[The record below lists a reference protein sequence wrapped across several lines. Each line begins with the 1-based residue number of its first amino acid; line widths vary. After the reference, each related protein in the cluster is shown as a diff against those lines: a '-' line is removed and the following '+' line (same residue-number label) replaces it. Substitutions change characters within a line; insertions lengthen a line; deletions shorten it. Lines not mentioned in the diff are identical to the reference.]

1 MMIRRLY
8 SRHTPKDLEE
18 YRDLSEK
25 DIKKMSNQEKFD
37 FLDDEYDKAGRNEFR
52 YGKKK
57 FKKHGAIGSIVG
69 AGLASHASRGAS
81 KSHILTSGIVGGV
94 GGGLVGGYYGYLR
107 GENKAREEGHD
118 RFKIL
123 EENAK
128 KLDKANE
135 KKKGRKIYDLYAKSK
150 VYDELMGT
158 NGSDA
163 IKAMGTGKTII
174 VNPDNSFE
182 ISEKRFNEDSEK
194 KKKDSDFSW
203 GKALGATAAVAGTMY
218 GAKKGMFGN
227 SIRRG
232 YNTVYGHVGNAL
244 GSKSMIKSAASDYAR
259 GTNPQSKADFRKAYG
274 EFNNKFD
281 LTKGYKTTA
290 PKTAQEA
297 GMKTLDQIKNTT
309 SPANIQTNANSF
321 LTGQGFTTTTPK
333 KSYDNLISKDSIVP
347 SVMSPQT
354 KPLTGPLV
362 NKFGNSEGGNAV
374 WALHKGTIQYTP
386 KNSGMATGSIMQ
398 PKPVVNTTTP
408 PKTDPIVQSI
418 PTAQQKRTQ
427 RITTGSGAE
436 NYKLAKEIGY
446 KTEKTVRHKITPEE
460 KARRTQ
466 EYNQRVQQNKNKKN
480 AGLMGVNTPDSGTF
494 YATPEMF
501 QQRTM
506 SVLENFKIRRF
517 FSEKEDSSRKKKI
530 RNAALLGAAGL
541 GLGALTVYGIK
552 KGKNSRKNIKE
563 LEKTVKQNNQKINE
577 LEKERG
583 SVLTNLK
590 KSEKELGELH
600 KKAKALA
607 NGEYKY
613 SQKEIDEFNKAMSN
627 GTLNWDL

>member
-1 MMIRRLY
+1 
-8 SRHTPKDLEE
+8 
-18 YRDLSEK
+18 
-25 DIKKMSNQEKFD
+25 MSNQEKFD

-57 FKKHGAIGSIVG
+57 FKKHGAIGSIIG

-94 GGGLVGGYYGYLR
+94 GGGLVGGYCGYLR

-128 KLDKANE
+128 KLDKAN
-135 KKKGRKIYDLYAKSK
+135 KKKKDKGLYTLYAKSK
-150 VYDELMGT
+150 VYDEAVGT
-158 NGSDA
+158 DSA
-163 IKAMGTGKTII
+163 EVIKTLGTGKKIKVFSRLKYSTKTF
-174 VNPDNSFE
+174 D
-182 ISEKRFNEDSEK
+182 DSEK
-194 KKKDSDFSW
+194 KKDSGFSW
-203 GKALGATAAVAGTMY
+203 GKALGTTAAVAGAMY

-227 SIRRG
+227 TIRRG
-232 YNTVYGHVGNAL
+232 YNTAYGHVGNAL

-274 EFNNKFD
+274 EFQNKFD

-290 PKTAQEA
+290 AKTAQEA
-297 GMKTLDQIKNTT
+297 GVIGLDQIKNTT
-309 SPANIQTNANSF
+309 PPTTTPPTPPTNIQTNANSD
-321 LTGQGFTTTTPK
+321 LTGQGFTTSTP
-333 KSYDNLISKDSIVP
+333 ISKDSVVP
-347 SVMSPQT
+347 SVMSSPQT

-374 WALHKGTIQYTP
+374 WALHKGTIQYAP
-386 KNSGMATGSIMQ
+386 KNSGVATGSIMQ

-408 PKTDPIVQSI
+408 PKTDPVVQSI

-436 NYKLAKEIGY
+436 NYKLAKELGY
-446 KTEKTVRHKITPEE
+446 KTEKTVRRKITPEE
-460 KARRTQ
+460 KAKRTQ

-506 SVLENFKIRRF
+506 SVLENFRIRRF

-583 SVLTNLK
+583 SVLTSLK
-590 KSEKELGELH
+590 KSEKELGELR

-613 SQKEIDEFNKAMSN
+613 SQKELDEFMKNMEDPN
-627 GTLNWDL
+627 YILEL